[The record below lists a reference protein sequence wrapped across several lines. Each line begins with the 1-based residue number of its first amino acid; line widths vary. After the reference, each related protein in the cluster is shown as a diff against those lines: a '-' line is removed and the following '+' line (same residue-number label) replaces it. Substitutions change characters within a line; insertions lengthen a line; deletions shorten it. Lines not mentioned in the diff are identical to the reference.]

1 MNDAWDPMDELEPLD
16 DASLGLL
23 ASYREA
29 EGPSADAEARML
41 AGLRARIASEAF
53 DGEPATAV
61 QSDEAPRRN
70 VDPTE
75 AAKGRARTFAV
86 AAVAFAAGV
95 ALTVSLD
102 RGRNASQ
109 ENPDDGAAAHVVER
123 VVYRDG
129 STTTPQPVVPSVRPL
144 GSAGAA
150 DASDAPS
157 MVVEA
162 EAPLPWPLSITEP
175 APTASEPTGALPSAV
190 DEEPTAVES
199 HSTAIDDGREPSES
213 HRRTRE
219 RTADDSG
226 PVQRRRTNQTT
237 RTPRDGDGHGPLGA
251 WAPSVSSSPSV
262 PGVSSVARNPA
273 VGGSPAPA
281 MPSPSP
287 SDPSTPPPSN
297 SEPGDRGGDEPP
309 PRDAEPPPEPSPDDP
324 SDEPPPED
332 DPIEDEVPLEEACD
346 EAFHACFADAESYC
360 AWNIDGCDY
369 AIEFCGIRHAT
380 CLGGEPQMPFP
391 HPDEP
396 QPHDCYF
403 DYDMCMAEIDAMCM
417 FEKTPEEECDLMWLH
432 CEDMLTACETEEPW

>member
-41 AGLRARIASEAF
+41 AGLRARIASEAQG
-53 DGEPATAV
+53 GEPATAV
-61 QSDEAPRRN
+61 QSDEAPQRS

-75 AAKGRARTFAV
+75 AARGRARTFAV
-86 AAVAFAAGV
+86 AAIAFAAGV

-102 RGRNASQ
+102 RGRSTSQ
-109 ENPDDGAAAHVVER
+109 ESTDDGATRDVAER

-129 STTTPQPVVPSVRPL
+129 SPTKTPQPAVPSVRRL
-144 GSAGAA
+144 GNAGAT
-150 DASDAPS
+150 DAPGAA
-157 MVVEA
+157 VEA

-175 APTASEPTGALPSAV
+175 TPAASEPTDVQPSAL
-190 DEEPTAVES
+190 DEDEPSGVES
-199 HSTAIDDGREPSES
+199 HSTAIEDGRGPSES
-213 HRRTRE
+213 NHHPRKRP
-219 RTADDSG
+219 AGDPG
-226 PVQRRRTNQTT
+226 PLQRPRIGQTT
-237 RTPRDGDGHGPLGA
+237 RTPQDGAGQSPLGA

-262 PGVSSVARNPA
+262 TGVSSVARNPA

-281 MPSPSP
+281 VPSPSP

-297 SEPGDRGGDEPP
+297 SEPSDGGGTEPP
-309 PRDAEPPPEPSPDDP
+309 PRDAEPSPEPAPDDP

-332 DPIEDEVPLEEACD
+332 EPIEDEVPLEEACD
-346 EAFHACFADAESYC
+346 EAFDACVADAGTYC
-360 AWNIDGCDY
+360 EWNIDGCDY
-369 AIEFCGIRHAT
+369 VHEFCGSRYAACMGDETH
-380 CLGGEPQMPFP
+380 LPFP

-417 FEKTPEEECDLMWLH
+417 FDKTPQEECDMMWLH
-432 CEDMLTACETEEPW
+432 CEEVLTACETDPW